1 MKAPQPIPYQ
11 GSKRALAPLILRYFP
26 NKSTRIVEPFAG
38 SGAISVASALRNKAQ
53 GYWLNDLNKPLIE
66 LIQEIVENPES
77 ISKKYSKIW
86 NKQLGNEREYYK
98 EVRARFN
105 KTNKPDDFLFILARC
120 VKGAVRYNS
129 NGEFNQSPDNRR
141 KGKRPSNM
149 EKEIFQLSNLLKD
162 KTIFSSHDFKE
173 VLNNVDQKDLV
184 YMDHPYQGTSNRK
197 DSRYLAGLQF
207 NEFVESLEDLNKNE
221 ISYIISYDGKLGNKS
236 YGDVLPEFLN
246 LKQILI
252 EVGRSTTSTLL
263 GNDEITYESLY
274 LSPSLINRIEIT
286 PEKTVALKSSGQLQL
301 L

>member
-26 NKSTRIVEPFAG
+26 NNSTRIVEPFAG

-53 GYWLNDLNKPLIE
+53 SYWLNDLNKPLID

-98 EVRARFN
+98 EIRARFN

-129 NGEFNQSPDNRR
+129 KGEFNQSPDNRR
-141 KGKRPSNM
+141 KGKRPRNM
-149 EKEIFQLSNLLKD
+149 EKEIFQFSNLLKD
-162 KTIFSSHDFKE
+162 KTIFSSYDFKE
-173 VLNNVDQKDLV
+173 VLNMVDQEDLV
-184 YMDHPYQGTSNRK
+184 YMDPPYQGTSNKK

-207 NEFVESLEDLNKNE
+207 NEFVESLEDLNMNE

-274 LSPSLINRIEIT
+274 LSPALINRIEIT

>member
-26 NKSTRIVEPFAG
+26 SFSTRIVEPFAG
-38 SGAISVASALRNKAQ
+38 SGAISVASALRNKAER
-53 GYWLNDLNKPLIE
+53 YWLNDLNKPLIS
-66 LIQEIVENPES
+66 LIQEIVENPEI
-77 ISKKYSKIW
+77 ISSKYAKIW
-86 NKQLGNEREYYK
+86 NKQLGKEREYYK

-105 KTNKPDDFLFILARC
+105 KSNKPEDFLFILARC

-149 EKEIFQLSNLLKD
+149 EKEIFQLSNLLKNR
-162 KTIFSSHDFKE
+162 TVFSSHDFKD
-173 VLNNVDQKDLV
+173 VLSSVNVEDLV
-184 YMDHPYQGTSNRK
+184 YMDPPYQGTSNKK
-197 DSRYLAGLQF
+197 DSRYLAGLKF
-207 NEFVESLEDLNKNE
+207 HDFVESLNQLNDNQ

-246 LKQILI
+246 LNQILI
-252 EVGRSTTSTLL
+252 EVGRSTTATLL
-263 GNDEITYESLY
+263 GSDEITYESLY
-274 LSPSLINRIEIT
+274 LSPALMNKIEIV